1 MPTERPTN
9 ESVSATVSN
18 VSGGNIAI
26 GRTVHQ
32 TSHVVSAPEA
42 VTPQELAD
50 LKQQFAQ
57 LRESLLDDAEVPD
70 EAADKLDQLE
80 QAVTAPTP
88 DVGAMERIRNWFLGH
103 APKVA
108 GSVMALVVN
117 PIVGSL
123 VAAAGD
129 AVSSEFRKR
138 FVDE

>member
-1 MPTERPTN
+1 MPTPRPSD
-9 ESVSATVSN
+9 ESVSASVSN

-26 GRTVHQ
+26 GHTVHQ
-32 TSHVVSAPEA
+32 TSQVGAAPEA

-50 LKQQFAQ
+50 LKQQFAD
-57 LRESLLDDAEVPD
+57 LRGRLLDDADVPD
-70 EAADKLDQLE
+70 EAAEKLDQLE
-80 QAVTAPTP
+80 QAVTAATP
-88 DVGAMERIRNWFLGH
+88 DVGAMERIRNWFFNH

-108 GSVMALVVN
+108 GSVLALVVN